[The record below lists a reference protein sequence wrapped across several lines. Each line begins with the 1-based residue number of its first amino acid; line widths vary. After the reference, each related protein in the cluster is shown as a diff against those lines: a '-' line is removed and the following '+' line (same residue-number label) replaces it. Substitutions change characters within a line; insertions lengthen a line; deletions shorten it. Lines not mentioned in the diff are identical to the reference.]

1 MHEFYIFVIENW
13 ILSAL
18 FLIVFGILLYSFVSQ
33 KSSIS
38 PNEAVNLFN
47 EQGDKL
53 LIFDL
58 RPQDAYSKGHI
69 INSINLSAN
78 DLNKSLE
85 KYLKFKDTPILIYCD
100 SGMVSSTSSAVFR
113 KKGFTDLKILR
124 GGLDGWKQENLPI
137 EQKN

>member
-137 EQKN
+137 EQQN